1 MRICVLQKKKKNMHI
16 FIRFLTESL
25 FYWFSQEINKYLEKS
40 KYLPKLNNE
49 IPNQRNSTYKER
61 FTSLHN
67 LVLVK
72 VPSPQI
78 PYSFFI
84 NSNESSLDHSVLF

>member
-1 MRICVLQKKKKNMHI
+1 MYI
-16 FIRFLTESL
+16 FIRFFTESL

-49 IPNQRNSTYKER
+49 IPNQRNSTYKDR

-72 VPSPQI
+72 VPSPEI
-78 PYSFFI
+78 PYSFFLI
-84 NSNESSLDHSVLF
+84 QMNPSLDHSVLF